1 MTLKQLVFSGVYVCF
16 ATVNCLAAEVPVT
29 NLEQASEIP
38 MTISDFK
45 KFRDPF
51 KAPNIEAI
59 EDQRSDLEKISVNE
73 FKLVAVM
80 TGPVRMR
87 AMISGPTG
95 KTYTVAQSTPIGL
108 REGKVIKI
116 TTQSVVV
123 REKIVN
129 PLGETENVETEI
141 SFGTQAPRR

>member
-1 MTLKQLVFSGVYVCF
+1 MKKLIFFFVVWGSLIAHGDEVQLVSS
-16 ATVNCLAAEVPVT
+16 TEPKL
-29 NLEQASEIP
+29 S
-38 MTISDFK
+38 ISDFK

-51 KAPNIEAI
+51 KAPEFQAE
-59 EDQRSDLEKISVNE
+59 EDRRTALEKFSVNE
-73 FKLVAVM
+73 FRLVAVM

-87 AMISGPTG
+87 AMIADPAG

-108 REGKVIKI
+108 REGRVVKI

-129 PLGETENVETEI
+129 PLGEAESVDTEI
-141 SFGTQAPRR
+141 GFGTKP

>member
-1 MTLKQLVFSGVYVCF
+1 MRSPRSIAIILGLFMSASTQ
-16 ATVNCLAAEVPVT
+16 AAPDDV
-29 NLEQASEIP
+29 P

-51 KAPNIEAI
+51 KAPNFQAV
-59 EDQRSDLEKISVNE
+59 EDQRGELEKFSVNE
-73 FKLVAVM
+73 FKLIAVM

-87 AMISGPTG
+87 AMIAAPTG
-95 KTYTVAQSTPIGL
+95 KTYTVAKSTPIGL
-108 REGKVIKI
+108 REGRVIKI

-129 PLGETENVETEI
+129 PLGEAENVETEI
-141 SFGTQAPRR
+141 GFPPKP

>member
-1 MTLKQLVFSGVYVCF
+1 MIRFLLILAMSIISSQSHA
-16 ATVNCLAAEVPVT
+16 ATGESV
-29 NLEQASEIP
+29 EIP
-38 MTISDFK
+38 MNITDFK

-51 KAPNIEAI
+51 KAPEFQVAQD
-59 EDQRSDLEKISVNE
+59 ERGALEKFSVNE

-87 AMISGPTG
+87 AMIADPTG
-95 KTYTVAQSTPIGL
+95 KTHTVAKSASIGL

-129 PLGETENVETEI
+129 PLGEAENIDTEI
-141 SFGTQAPRR
+141 GFASKP